1 MKLSSAACLVLLFT
15 LLLTACGSDS
25 NNDDPLEV
33 DRSTSIAHRWNE
45 ALLESIRKDRARP
58 PMHAR
63 NLFHTSAAM
72 YDAWA
77 IYAGDKN
84 PQPSTYLLGK
94 TLGDFSCPLTTEITA
109 DQPLAAQQEAISFAM
124 YRLIK
129 QRFLQSPGYSSSTL
143 PLINSLMSELGYDPE
158 NTSTDYTQGAA
169 ELGNYIAQ
177 CYLAYGLQDGSN
189 EAASFANQS
198 YQPINPPLVPTLPGN
213 PNVENL
219 DRWQPLTLDVFIDQG
234 GNVIVGGFPP
244 FLGAEWGR
252 VAPFALSN
260 ADKTVYNRNDF
271 DYPVY
276 HDPGAPP
283 SSAGEWAD
291 EFAWSFALVAKWS
304 SHLDPTD
311 GVMIDISPAS
321 IGNIGALPT
330 DWVGQRSFYDANNG
344 GDSSRGRS
352 LNPVTGKPYQPQM
365 VPRGDYTRVLAEF
378 WADGPN
384 SETPPG
390 HWFHLLNQVGEHSLF
405 TKRYAGEG
413 KSLSSLEWDVKA
425 YFALGGAM
433 HDAAIAAWGIKGW
446 YDYTRPVSAIRALAG
461 YGQRTDPELPA
472 YNPNGIE
479 VEPGFIELVGEG
491 DPLVG
496 DENQHLHKIKLKAW
510 RGPTAISNPAE
521 DTAGV
526 TWILAE
532 NWWPYQRPSF
542 VTPPFGGYVSGHST
556 YSRAAAEVLTAITG
570 DEFFPGGKS
579 EFTAKANDYLVFENG
594 PSVDVTLE
602 WATYRDAADQCSLSR
617 IWGGIHPPMDDI
629 PGRLIGA
636 QVAADAVAL
645 AEAYFKGER

>member
-1 MKLSSAACLVLLFT
+1 MS
-15 LLLTACGSDS
+15 ACGGGSHKS
-25 NNDDPLEV
+25 ESV
-33 DRSTSIAHRWNE
+33 DNTTSIAHRWNDV
-45 ALLESIRKDRARP
+45 LLESIRKDRARP

-77 IYAGDKN
+77 IYASDKN
-84 PQPSTYLLGK
+84 PRPSTYLLGK
-94 TLGDFSCPLTTEITA
+94 TLGEFSCPLTTAIIA
-109 DQPLAAQQEAISFAM
+109 DQSLAAQQQAMSFAM
-124 YRLIK
+124 YRIIK
-129 QRFLQSPGYSSSTL
+129 QRFVQSPGYSSTTL
-143 PLINSLMSELGYDPE
+143 PLIDGLMAELGYDAE
-158 NTSTDYTQGAA
+158 NTSTDYSQGAA

-177 CYLAYGLQDGSN
+177 CYLDYGLQDGSN

-198 YQPINPPLVPTLPGN
+198 YQPVNPPLVPTLPGN
-213 PNVENL
+213 PDIEVL
-219 DRWQPLTLDVFIDQG
+219 DRWQPLALETFIDQG

-260 ADKTVYNRNDF
+260 ADKTLYSRNDF

-283 SSAGEWAD
+283 SSEGEWAD
-291 EFAWSFALVAKWS
+291 EFAWNFALVAQWS

-321 IGNIGALPT
+321 VGNIGPLPS
-330 DWVGQRSFYDANNG
+330 DWVGMRSFYNAAEG
-344 GDSSRGRS
+344 GDTSRGRS
-352 LNPVTGKPYQPQM
+352 VNPVTGKPYKPQI
-365 VPRGDYTRVLAEF
+365 VLRGDYTRVLAEF

-390 HWFHLLNQVGEHSLF
+390 HWFYLLNQVSQHPLF
-405 TKRYAGEG
+405 KKRYRGEG
-413 KSLSSLEWDVKA
+413 ESLSSLEWDVKA
-425 YFALGGAM
+425 YFVLGGAM
-433 HDAAIAAWGIKGW
+433 HDAAIAAWGVKGW
-446 YDYTRPVSAIRALAG
+446 YDYTRPISAIRAMAA
-461 YGQRTDPELPA
+461 YGQRSDPDLPS
-472 YNPNGIE
+472 YHPKGIML
-479 VEPGFIELVGEG
+479 VPGFIELVTEN

-496 DENQHLHKIKLKAW
+496 DEQQHLNKIKLNAW
-510 RGPTAISNPAE
+510 RGPSFISNPAE

-526 TWILAE
+526 GWILAE

-542 VTPPFGGYVSGHST
+542 VTPPFAGYVSGHST

-570 DEFFPGGKS
+570 DEYFPGGKS
-579 EFTAKANDYLVFENG
+579 EFTAKANEYLVFENG
-594 PSVDVTLE
+594 PSVDITLE

-629 PGRLIGA
+629 PGRIIGEE
-636 QVAADAVAL
+636 VAADAVSM
-645 AEAYFKGER
+645 AERYFKGEQ